1 VAEESDGTARGA
13 AEPKMFSSLP
23 VEVREEGWESWEKKR
38 MEREDQDAQIS
49 PLAEMK
55 ELPQKISTEEDTSDS
70 DMSCLVVDD
79 SPRSRR
85 LNLDNA
91 QRGMTLDQMDHLRG
105 VKRKAE
111 KTLHIMRKRKGGE
124 KNRHLTDLIDDVSS
138 VLTWQI
144 PRTREADGKFRRS
157 NVH

>member
-1 VAEESDGTARGA
+1 
-13 AEPKMFSSLP
+13 MFSTLP
-23 VEVREEGWESWEKKR
+23 QSVCRESWEAWESKR
-38 MEREDQDAQIS
+38 MEREDHDAR
-49 PLAEMK
+49 
-55 ELPQKISTEEDTSDS
+55 ELPQKPITTTEDDTSDS
-70 DMSCLVVDD
+70 EMSCLAVDD
-79 SPRSRR
+79 SPRARR
-85 LNLDNA
+85 LKLGTT

-105 VKRKAE
+105 VKQKAE